1 MAANKQ
7 QRKARASG
15 QIENQL
21 ARQAEAAEE
30 IIGGSEADRKVVAAS
45 REQDSETEDG
55 FEA

>member
-1 MAANKQ
+1 MAKSRQHQEAHGI
-7 QRKARASG
+7 G

-21 ARQAEAAEE
+21 AQQTEAAEE
-30 IIGGSEADRKVVAAS
+30 ILGGSEADRKVIAAS